1 VSLAVRKFVS
11 EAAPGL
17 VWLLLAFLLIGG
29 ASSLWA
35 GGQQLEPARELSRS
49 GQVTTATESLV
60 YLRGGRGGLALDQ
73 VRVRTDIRP
82 ELVYLTDVQGRTDL
96 NSLDQLPP
104 VGWQPATAVTGYDA
118 PFEIR
123 YLRDQDGSIVAMAS
137 DDLKGQG
144 SYAPIVEGLAEIS
157 LGLIGAGIV
166 ALRLRRRRQ
175 SRRAAREPTA

>member
-1 VSLAVRKFVS
+1 VSLAVRKFGS

-17 VWLLLAFLLIGG
+17 VWVLLAFLLIDG
-29 ASSLWA
+29 ASGLWA
-35 GGQQLEPARELSRS
+35 GGQQLQPARELSRS

-60 YLRGGRGGLALDQ
+60 YLRAGRGGLALDQ

-82 ELVYLTDVQGRTDL
+82 ELVYLTDVQDRTDL

-104 VGWQPATAVTGYDA
+104 VGWQPATAFTGYEA

-123 YLRDQDGSIVAMAS
+123 YLRNQQGSIVAMAS
-137 DDLKGQG
+137 HDITGQG
-144 SYAPIVEGLAEIS
+144 SYEPIVQGLAEIS

-166 ALRLRRRRQ
+166 ALRLRRRSQR
-175 SRRAAREPTA
+175 RRAATEPTA